1 MNTKSPYERILMA
14 PRCRLITRKQPTG
27 AITRALSIYWCGSLA
42 DACMPILSQ
51 VMVRHA
57 IPRCQ
62 PLRPCEEAAMVG
74 GGHVIVSHGH
84 TRDMK
89 VLILREQPV
98 AASCGTR
105 NPEF

>member
-1 MNTKSPYERILMA
+1 MA
-14 PRCRLITRKQPTG
+14 GLV
-27 AITRALSIYWCGSLA
+27 SLA

-98 AASCGTR
+98 AASWLNSIFTII
-105 NPEF
+105 FYKL

>member
-1 MNTKSPYERILMA
+1 
-14 PRCRLITRKQPTG
+14 
-27 AITRALSIYWCGSLA
+27 
-42 DACMPILSQ
+42 
-51 VMVRHA
+51 MVRHA

-98 AASCGTR
+98 AINA
-105 NPEF
+105 PELIYEKTVQDQVGRAHDD

>member
-1 MNTKSPYERILMA
+1 MA
-14 PRCRLITRKQPTG
+14 GLV
-27 AITRALSIYWCGSLA
+27 SLA

-98 AASCGTR
+98 AASWQLSSKTFMAS
-105 NPEF
+105 NFTKNNEFHLLEIYYLVSE